1 MYVTPVYAALLTLL
15 FVILSVRTLRTRRRL
30 GIAVGDGAN
39 DEMLRAMRV
48 HANFAEYAPLSLLV
62 LLMLELQ
69 GAAAGLVHGLGALL
83 LVGRCVHAWGVS
95 RTDENYRFRVLGM
108 SLTFTA
114 LLGGALGIAVLTL
127 AG

>member
-69 GAAAGLVHGLGALL
+69 GAPAGLVHGLGALL

-95 RTDENYRFRVLGM
+95 RTDEDYRFRVLGM